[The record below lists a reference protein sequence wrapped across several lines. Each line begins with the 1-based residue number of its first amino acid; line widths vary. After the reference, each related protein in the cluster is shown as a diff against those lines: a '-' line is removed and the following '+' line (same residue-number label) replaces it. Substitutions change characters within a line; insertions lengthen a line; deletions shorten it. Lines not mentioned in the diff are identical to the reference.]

1 MTSEPKP
8 PESNSDA
15 NSHSSAALPVVSLKA
30 KSDRRV
36 KQGHCWV
43 YSNEVDIESSGFR
56 TMTVGQQATLHT
68 AHGQVLGSGFFNPHA
83 LQCGRLYSRQANQLF
98 DKDFIVRQLSKALAW
113 RESCYEQPYYR
124 LVYGDGDHLPGLV
137 VDRYGDTLVMQ
148 LNAAGTMAAL
158 DDIVQALIEVVK
170 PKGILLR
177 NEKANDIEQLQSH
190 TEVMFGEVP
199 DTANI
204 IENGVEFIV
213 PIASGQKT
221 GWFYDHRDSRAL
233 LANYVRG
240 KRVLDVYSY
249 LGGWGLQAMSQGAAS
264 VSCID
269 SSGAALELAEAAAKL
284 AGVGGNM
291 QFIKASAIDAL
302 KAMVKEGQCFD
313 VIVLDPPAFI
323 KRRKDQRS
331 GEKAYHHINQLA
343 VKLLAPSGL
352 LVSASCSLHLPR
364 QELTKIVQ
372 VAAAR
377 AEKQAFIIHQGGLG
391 ADHPVNVAMPE
402 MDYLKAVFARID

>member
-1 MTSEPKP
+1 M
-8 PESNSDA
+8 
-15 NSHSSAALPVVSLKA
+15 
-30 KSDRRV
+30 
-36 KQGHCWV
+36 
-43 YSNEVDIESSGFR
+43 
-56 TMTVGQQATLHT
+56 
-68 AHGQVLGSGFFNPHA
+68 
-83 LQCGRLYSRQANQLF
+83 
-98 DKDFIVRQLSKALAW
+98 
-113 RESCYEQPYYR
+113 
-124 LVYGDGDHLPGLV
+124 
-137 VDRYGDTLVMQ
+137 
-148 LNAAGTMAAL
+148 
-158 DDIVQALIEVVK
+158 
-170 PKGILLR
+170 
-177 NEKANDIEQLQSH
+177 
-190 TEVMFGEVP
+190 
-199 DTANI
+199 
-204 IENGVEFIV
+204 
-213 PIASGQKT
+213 
-221 GWFYDHRDSRAL
+221 
-233 LANYVRG
+233 RG